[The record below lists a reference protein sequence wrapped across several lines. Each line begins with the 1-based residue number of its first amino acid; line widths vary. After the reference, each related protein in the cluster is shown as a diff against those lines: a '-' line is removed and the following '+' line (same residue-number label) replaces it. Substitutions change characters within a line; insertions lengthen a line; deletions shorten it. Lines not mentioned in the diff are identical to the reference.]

1 MLMTVSTLLRS
12 ACLAGS
18 IFLVAGC
25 ATESQPKLTPAQQ
38 AIASMSYEQK
48 TVKFLEIIHADKFTT
63 LAYVQAQDVLNRL
76 FVVSKAPESKRA
88 VLERYEAQANAILDK
103 AIGWD
108 VIKPDVIRLYQAN
121 FTDAELAQ
129 MIEFYDSPTGKK
141 MLRQLPE
148 INAQVEQLIGSKLE
162 RGAAPQIQGLIESMA
177 KELNF
182 SLNSKKR

>member
-1 MLMTVSTLLRS
+1 MTVSTLLRS
-12 ACLAGS
+12 ACIAGS
-18 IFLVAGC
+18 IFLVSGC
-25 ATESQPKLTPAQQ
+25 ATETQPKLTPAQQ

-103 AIGWD
+103 AIGWN

-141 MLRQLPE
+141 MLKQLPE
-148 INAQVEQLIGSKLE
+148 INVQVEQLIGSRLE
-162 RGAAPQIQGLIESMA
+162 RDAAPQIQGLIESMA

-182 SLNSKKR
+182 SLNSKRR

>member
-1 MLMTVSTLLRS
+1 MKISTLLRS
-12 ACLAGS
+12 ACIAGS
-18 IFLVAGC
+18 IVLVAGC
-25 ATESQPKLTPAQQ
+25 ATDSQPKLTPAQQ

-63 LAYVQAQDVLNRL
+63 LAYMQAQDVLNRL

-88 VLERYEAQANAILDK
+88 ILEKYEAQADAVLDK

-108 VIKPDVIRLYQAN
+108 VIKPDVVRLYQAN

-129 MIEFYDSPTGKK
+129 MIDFYESPTGKK

-162 RGAAPQIQGLIESMA
+162 RDATPQIQQIIQSMA

-182 SLNSKKR
+182 KLDGKRR